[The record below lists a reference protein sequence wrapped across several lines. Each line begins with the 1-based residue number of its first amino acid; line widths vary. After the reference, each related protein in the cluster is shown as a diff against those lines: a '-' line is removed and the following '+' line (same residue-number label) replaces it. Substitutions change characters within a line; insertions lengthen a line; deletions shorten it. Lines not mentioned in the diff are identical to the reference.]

1 METLDLLGC
10 YAVLNG
16 SCLTAFRNNV
26 SVPRSSVKQHF
37 QALFSKGEHLN
48 TDLLGWNIC
57 CLLSCLCERG

>member
-26 SVPRSSVKQHF
+26 SVP
-37 QALFSKGEHLN
+37 L
-48 TDLLGWNIC
+48 
-57 CLLSCLCERG
+57 